1 MNQHLKAWSWIPS
14 LYFAEGFP
22 YVIVMTVS
30 VIMYKNLGISNA
42 DIAFYTS
49 WLYLPWVIKPIW
61 SPIVDLLR
69 TKRWWITTMQ
79 LVLGAALAGVA
90 LTLPL
95 PDFFR
100 WTLVLFWLMAFA
112 SATHD
117 ISADGF
123 YMLALDESQQSFF
136 VGIRSIFYRIAMIAG
151 QGGLVWIAGRL
162 CLQEGVTPAN
172 AWMWVLGVCGL
183 LFIGIGL
190 YHTFA
195 LPKPEQT
202 PAENADDPTY
212 ASTLSR
218 LADLFVSFFQKKQI
232 AIALAF
238 ILLYRLGEAQ
248 LAKIA
253 MPFLLD
259 SREAGGLAVSTENVG
274 LIYGTIGVLALMT
287 GGILG
292 GILASRF
299 GLKKCLWWMI
309 GAMNL
314 PNLVYVWLAYA
325 QPDNLYL
332 VASCI
337 AIEQFGYGFGFTA
350 FMLYLMYI
358 AQGEYQTS
366 HYALCTGFMALGMMI
381 PGMFSGAI
389 QELVGYEYFFIWVCL
404 CTIPG
409 MLLAGLLKIDPSYGK
424 K

>member
-238 ILLYRLGEAQ
+238 TLLYRLGEAQ

-325 QPDNLYL
+325 QPENLYL